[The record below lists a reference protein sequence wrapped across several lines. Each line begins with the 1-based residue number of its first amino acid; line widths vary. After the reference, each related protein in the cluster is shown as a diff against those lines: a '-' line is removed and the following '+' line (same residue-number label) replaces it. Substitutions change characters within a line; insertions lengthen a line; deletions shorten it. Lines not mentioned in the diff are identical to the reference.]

1 MVLSPLPPGKLPVTL
16 LRRLLTR
23 GASRPAELLLPPAIG
38 EDAAAIDIKGRGAL
52 VVATDPITL
61 TGREIGGH
69 SVIINANDVAVM
81 GARPRWFLAV
91 LLLPPGTVAAQVQDL
106 FDNMRAALDGIGAT
120 LVGGHTEITAAVSQ
134 PVIVGQMLGFREDG
148 CFIRTGGVQ
157 ADDVVL
163 QIGYAPIEGAA
174 VLATEADGRLT
185 NLAPDVLERARKG
198 LDEPGISVVDPAL
211 RAADL
216 GATSLH
222 DPTEG
227 GLSTG
232 LHELAEAS
240 GVALRVDASAILWF
254 GPGLAICDELGAD
267 PWGVM
272 ASGTLLAAF
281 PPELSEPAEKALKRA
296 GYAVARIARAERGK
310 GVHLGANRPLV
321 RYEQDELSRLLA
333 EPQQRRT
340 RP

>member
-16 LRRLLTR
+16 LRRLLVHD
-23 GASRPAELLLPPAIG
+23 ASRPADLLLPPAIG
-38 EDAAAIDIKGRGAL
+38 EDAAAIDIKGGAL
-52 VVATDPITL
+52 VAATDPITL
-61 TGREIGGH
+61 TGREIGAH

-91 LLLPPGTVAAQVQDL
+91 LLLPQGTVAAQVQDL
-106 FDNMRAALDGIGAT
+106 FDNIRAALDSIGAT
-120 LVGGHTEITAAVSQ
+120 LVGGHTEITAAVNQ

-148 CFIRTGGVQ
+148 RFIRTGGVQ
-157 ADDVVL
+157 AEDVVL

-174 VLATEADGRLT
+174 VLAVEADGRLA
-185 NLAPDVLERARKG
+185 NLAPDVLARARKG
-198 LDEPGISVVDPAL
+198 LHEPGISIVGPAL
-211 RAADL
+211 RAAEL
-216 GATSLH
+216 GATALH

-240 GVALRVDASAILWF
+240 GVALEVDADAILWF
-254 GPGLAICDELGAD
+254 GPGLAICEELGAD

-281 PPELSEPAEKALKRA
+281 PPDLSGPAEKALRSA
-296 GYAVARIARAERGK
+296 GHAVAIVARAVCGK
-310 GVHLGANRPLV
+310 GVYLGADRPLI

-333 EPQQRRT
+333 EPQQ
-340 RP
+340 PG